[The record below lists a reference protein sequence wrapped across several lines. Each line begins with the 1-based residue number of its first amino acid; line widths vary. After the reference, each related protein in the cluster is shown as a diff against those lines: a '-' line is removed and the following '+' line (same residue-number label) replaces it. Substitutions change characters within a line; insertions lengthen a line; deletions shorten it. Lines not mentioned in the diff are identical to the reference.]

1 VTRTV
6 TRNGALDGPLYQTDL
21 HDTVVEAAEEEK
33 GRHQEG
39 ADVDDVQPPLLCHV
53 VQGSHSD
60 ANANAKNDQS
70 KDEEDDR
77 PGPGK
82 LRSHTGHFS
91 AVRTPGKG
99 IVEGVEKEGV
109 VAMRTSDPAHP
120 RHLRDRN
127 RCGWRGSQ
135 VDDPLTVWSGASD
148 PLGAAF
154 ADEKAVART
163 SHILSARRRISD
175 RGCLIARVALH
186 HVLVLLPRD
195 VDHCLADP
203 AGDHGDTSSLLIRRG
218 ELIWPN
224 HGTLTDN

>member
-1 VTRTV
+1 MTRAVTRD
-6 TRNGALDGPLYQTDL
+6 GALDGSLYQADL

-39 ADVDDVQPPLLCHV
+39 ANVDDVQSPLLCHV
-53 VQGSHSD
+53 VQGPHSD

-77 PGPGK
+77 PGPCK

-109 VAMRTSDPAHP
+109 MAMRTSDPAHP

-127 RCGWRGSQ
+127 RCGRRGRQ

-154 ADEKAVART
+154 ADEETVART
-163 SHILSARRRISD
+163 SHILSARRRISY
-175 RGCLIARVALH
+175 RGCLIA
-186 HVLVLLPRD
+186 
-195 VDHCLADP
+195 
-203 AGDHGDTSSLLIRRG
+203 
-218 ELIWPN
+218 
-224 HGTLTDN
+224 